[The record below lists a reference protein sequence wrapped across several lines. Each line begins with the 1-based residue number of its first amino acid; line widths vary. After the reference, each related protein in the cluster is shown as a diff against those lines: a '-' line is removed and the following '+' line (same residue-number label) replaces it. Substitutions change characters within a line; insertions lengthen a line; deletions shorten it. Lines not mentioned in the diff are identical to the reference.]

1 MKPLYGLLLSC
12 LLTAVAPIAAQ
23 RPDAQKARDLKVEAD
38 AFPEGESQL
47 LTKAVEIPRSYAIV
61 MGVGAY
67 QNLPKDLHL
76 AYSERDADSLYS
88 ILISLEG
95 GNFRAENVKKLLGPR
110 ATLAN
115 LKRELE
121 VWLPS
126 VANENDR
133 VFIYFA
139 GHGFVHQGKGYLA
152 PYDFSLDNI
161 VGSGYPME
169 SLAKTVGQKVKAK
182 WKVLLTDSCHS
193 GFVTSETR
201 ADNLNNLWQNLD
213 KNMFSLTASRDQERS
228 FESPD
233 FGGGHGVFTYY
244 VVKGMEGE
252 ADDDRDGQVTAVEMT
267 EYVRKNV
274 REATK
279 GKQTPRSDRGSFDPE
294 MLIAYVPSY
303 ASAAPPPAPKFG
315 ALIFET
321 NREEVEVFVD
331 GKSAGVASKGSPLRL
346 PGLRPGTHQI
356 QGVKMGYE
364 PDGPREEMVYPGQ
377 ESTVKIQILI
387 PRKRPKAAVEQFDK
401 GLEYYNKGFEQN
413 YKKAVEHFTQ
423 ALAADPRYSQAALY
437 LGRTYNALFDQVKAK
452 QYFDTAIGID
462 PDYSEARSSYGGML
476 LDTGN
481 VDESIRQ
488 FDVVLK
494 RNPKDL
500 QTLYLRAQ
508 AFRIKERY
516 DEAIDSALAAIAIS
530 PNIAEPHFWLA
541 ESLRMKGE
549 YKQSRREYV
558 EYLRYSNFDS
568 GMAGNLNYYVKGF
581 LIGHGKRRR
590 AAQKDIWQDLRSMA
604 YFGLCD
610 CAYRDKKL
618 VDATLFCQKSLQ
630 YDPDYPYAHYLS
642 GLIYATQ
649 AQGSGSLETLAV
661 ARKHF
666 HRMLT
671 LNPDMDEAKSVKTM
685 LGSFDQALAANR

>member
-1 MKPLYGLLLSC
+1 MRILYALFLAAALL
-12 LLTAVAPIAAQ
+12 AAQ
-23 RPDAQKARDLKVEAD
+23 SSASKKARDLKVEAD
-38 AFPEGESQL
+38 PFPEGESQL
-47 LTKAVEIPRSYAIV
+47 LTRKVDIPRSYAII

-95 GNFRAENVKKLLGPR
+95 GNYRAENVKKLLGPR

-115 LKRELE
+115 LKQEIE
-121 VWLPS
+121 EWLPR
-126 VANENDR
+126 VAKENDR

-139 GHGFVHQGKGYLA
+139 GHGFIHQGKGYLA
-152 PYDFSLDNI
+152 PYDFNLND
-161 VGSGYPME
+161 VAGTGYPME

-182 WKVLLTDSCHS
+182 WKVMMTDSCHS
-193 GFVTSETR
+193 GFVNTETR
-201 ADNLNNLWQNLD
+201 ADSLNSMIQNLD
-213 KNMFSLTASRDQERS
+213 KSMFSLTASRDQERS
-228 FESPD
+228 FESAD

-252 ADDDRDGQVTAVEMT
+252 ADDDRDGIVTASEMT

-303 ASAAPPPAPKFG
+303 ATAAPPPAPKFG
-315 ALIFET
+315 TLVFET

-331 GKSAGVASKGSPLRL
+331 GKSAGIATKTAPLRL
-346 PGLRPGTHQI
+346 PGLRPGAHQI
-356 QGVKMGYE
+356 QGIKMGYE

-377 ESTVKIQILI
+377 ETTVKIQILI

-401 GLEYYNKGFEQN
+401 GLEFYNKGFEQN
-413 YKKAVEHFTQ
+413 YRKAAEHLAQ
-423 ALAADPRYSQAALY
+423 ALTLDPTYSQAALY
-437 LGRTYNALFDQVKAK
+437 LGRANNALFDQTKAR
-452 QYFDTAIGID
+452 QYFELAIRID
-462 PDYSEARSSYGGML
+462 PDYSEARSSFGGML
-476 LDTGN
+476 LDVG
-481 VDESIRQ
+481 DIDGSIRQ
-488 FDVVLK
+488 FDTVLK
-494 RNPKDL
+494 RNPKDV

-516 DEAIDSALAAIAIS
+516 DDAIESAKSAIAIS
-530 PNIAEPHFWLA
+530 PTVAEPHFWLA
-541 ESLRMKGE
+541 ESLRMNGS
-549 YKQSRREYV
+549 YKESRKEYV
-558 EYLRYSNFDS
+558 DYLKYSNFDS
-568 GMAGNLNYYVKGF
+568 GLSGNLNYYVVGF
-581 LIGHGKRRR
+581 LVGHGKRRR
-590 AAQKDIWQDLRSMA
+590 AAQKDIWQDLRSLA

-618 VDATLFCQKSLQ
+618 DDAALFCQKSLQ
-630 YDPDYPYAHYLS
+630 YDSEYPYAHYLT
-642 GLIYATQ
+642 GLVFATQ
-649 AQGSGSLETLAV
+649 AQASGSLETLSA

-666 HRMLT
+666 ERMLI
-671 LNPDMDEAKSVKTM
+671 LNPDMDEAKNVKAM
-685 LGSFDQALAANR
+685 LRSFNQALAATR

>member
-1 MKPLYGLLLSC
+1 MKIIYSILLV
-12 LLTAVAPIAAQ
+12 TAIAAAQ
-23 RPDAQKARDLKVEAD
+23 RPAPKTARDLKVEAD
-38 AFPEGESQL
+38 PFPEGESQL
-47 LTKAVEIPRSYAIV
+47 LTKKVEIPRSYAIV

-115 LKRELE
+115 LKKELE
-121 VWLPS
+121 EWLPS
-126 VANENDR
+126 VAKENDR

-139 GHGFVHQGKGYLA
+139 GHGFVHQGKGFLA

-161 VGSGYPME
+161 AGSGYSME
-169 SLAKTVGQKVKAK
+169 TLAKVVGQKVKAK
-182 WKVLLTDSCHS
+182 WKVVMTDSCHS

-201 ADNLNNLWQNLD
+201 AESLNNLWQNLD
-213 KNMFSLTASRDQERS
+213 KNMFSLTASRDEERS

-252 ADDDRDGQVTAVEMT
+252 ADDDRDGSVTAVEMT

-274 REATK
+274 REATR

-303 ASAAPPPAPKFG
+303 ATAAAPPAPKFG

-321 NREEVEVFVD
+321 NRDEVEVFVD
-331 GKSAGVASKGSPLRL
+331 GKSAGVVSKGSPLRL
-346 PGLRPGTHQI
+346 PGLRPGAHQI

-387 PRKRPKAAVEQFDK
+387 PRKRPKAAVDRFDQ
-401 GLEYYNKGFEQN
+401 GLEFYNKGFEQN
-413 YKKAVEHFTQ
+413 YKRAVEHFNQ
-423 ALAADPRYSQAALY
+423 ALAADATYSQAALY
-437 LGRTYNALFDQVKAK
+437 LGRSYNALFDQAKAR
-452 QYFDTAIGID
+452 QYFETAIKID
-462 PDYSEARSSYGGML
+462 PDYSEARSSFGGML
-476 LDTGN
+476 LDIGD
-481 VDESIRQ
+481 VDGSIRQ
-488 FDVVLK
+488 FDVVLR

-516 DEAIDSALAAIAIS
+516 DEAIDGARAAISIS

-541 ESLRMKGE
+541 ESLRMKGI
-549 YKQSRREYV
+549 YKEARKEYV
-558 EYLRYSNFDS
+558 DYLRYSNFDS
-568 GMAGNLNYYVKGF
+568 GMAGNLNYYVVGF
-581 LIGHGKRRR
+581 LIGQGKRRR

-610 CAYRDKKL
+610 CAFRDKKL
-618 VDATLFCQKSLQ
+618 PDATLFCQKSLQ
-630 YDPDYPYAHYLS
+630 YDPDYAYAHYLS
-642 GLIYATQ
+642 GLVYATE

-661 ARKHF
+661 ARKHLQ
-666 HRMLT
+666 RMLT

-685 LGSFDQALAANR
+685 LGSFDQALAAVR

>member
-1 MKPLYGLLLSC
+1 MKLLFQLILAAS
-12 LLTAVAPIAAQ
+12 LLTAQ
-23 RPDAQKARDLKVEAD
+23 KQDSRKARDLKVEAD
-38 AFPEGESQL
+38 PFPEGESQL
-47 LTKAVEIPRSYAIV
+47 LSRTVDIPRSYAIV
-61 MGVGAY
+61 VGVGAY
-67 QNLPKDLHL
+67 KNLSKDLHL
-76 AYSERDADSLYS
+76 AYSERDAESLYS

-95 GNFRAENVKKLLGPR
+95 GNFRSENVKKLLGPK

-115 LKRELE
+115 LKTEIE
-121 VWLPS
+121 EWLPK
-126 VANENDR
+126 VAKENDR

-139 GHGFVHQGKGYLA
+139 GHGFVHEGKGYIA
-152 PYDFSLDNI
+152 PYDFDLNNVS
-161 VGSGYPME
+161 GSGYSME
-169 SLAKTVGQKVKAK
+169 TLAKTVGQKVKAK

-201 ADNLNNLWQNLD
+201 AENLNNLWQNLD

-274 REATK
+274 REATR

-303 ASAAPPPAPKFG
+303 ATAAPPPAPKFG
-315 ALIFET
+315 TLIFET
-321 NREEVEVFVD
+321 NRDEVEVLVD
-331 GKSAGVASKGSPLRL
+331 GKSAGLASKANPLRL

-387 PRKRPKAAVEQFDK
+387 PRKRPKAAVDQFEK
-401 GLEYYNKGFEQN
+401 GLEFYNKGFENN
-413 YKKAVEHFTQ
+413 YKNAVEHFTQ
-423 ALAADPRYSQAALY
+423 ALAADPTYSQAALY
-437 LGRTYNALFDQVKAK
+437 LGRSYNALFDQTKAR
-452 QYFDTAIGID
+452 QNFETAIRID
-462 PDYSEARSSYGGML
+462 PDYSEARSSFGGML
-476 LDTGN
+476 LDIGD
-481 VDESIRQ
+481 VDGSIRQ

-494 RNPKDL
+494 RNPKDI

-508 AFRIKERY
+508 AYRIKERY
-516 DEAIDSALAAIAIS
+516 DDAIESARAAIAIS

-541 ESLRMKGE
+541 ESLRMKGS
-549 YKQSRREYV
+549 YKDSRKEYV
-558 EYLRYSNFDS
+558 DYLRFSNFDS
-568 GMAGNLNYYVKGF
+568 GMAGNLNYYVVGF

-610 CAYRDKKL
+610 CAYRDKKFA
-618 VDATLFCQKSLQ
+618 DATLFCQKSLQ

-649 AQGSGSLETLAV
+649 AQSSGSLETLAV

-666 HRMLT
+666 QRMLT

-685 LGSFDQALAANR
+685 LGSFDQALAASR

>member
-1 MKPLYGLLLSC
+1 MRTLGLFLLLAGSVW
-12 LLTAVAPIAAQ
+12 TQQ
-23 RPDAQKARDLKVEAD
+23 RPAAKTARDLKVEAD

-47 LTKAVEIPRSYAIV
+47 MTKKVEIPRSYAIV

-67 QNLPKDLHL
+67 QNLPKELHL
-76 AYSERDADSLYS
+76 AYAERDAESLYS

-95 GNFRAENVKKLLGPR
+95 GNFKAENVKRLLGPK

-115 LKRELE
+115 LKKELE
-121 VWLPS
+121 EWLPR
-126 VANENDR
+126 VAQENDR

-152 PYDFSLDNI
+152 PYDFNLNNI
-161 VGSGYPME
+161 AGSGYSME
-169 SLAKTVGQKVKAK
+169 ALAQTVGQKVKAK

-193 GFVTSETR
+193 GFVTTETR
-201 ADNLNNLWQNLD
+201 ASNLNNLWQNLD
-213 KNMFSLTASRDQERS
+213 KNMFSLTASRDEERS

-252 ADDDRDGQVTAVEMT
+252 ADDDRDGSVTAVEMT

-303 ASAAPPPAPKFG
+303 ATAAPPPAPTFG

-331 GKSAGVASKGSPLRL
+331 GKSAGVASKGAPLRI
-346 PGLRPGTHQI
+346 PGLRPGAHQV

-377 ESTVKIQILI
+377 ESTVKLQILI
-387 PRKRPKAAVEQFDK
+387 PRKRPKAAVEPFEK
-401 GLEYYNKGFEQN
+401 GLEYYTKGFAQN
-413 YKKAVEHFTQ
+413 YRKAAEYFGQ
-423 ALAADPRYSQAALY
+423 ALAADPTYSQAALY
-437 LGRTYNALFDQVKAK
+437 LGRTYNALEEQAKAR
-452 QYFDTAIGID
+452 QNYELAIRLD
-462 PDYSEARSSYGGML
+462 PDYLEARWSLGGML
-476 LDTGN
+476 LDIGD
-481 VDESIRQ
+481 VDGSIRQ
-488 FDVVLK
+488 FDTVLQRK
-494 RNPKDL
+494 PKDV

-508 AFRIKERY
+508 AYRIKERY
-516 DEAIDSALAAIAIS
+516 DESIESARMAIELS
-530 PNIAEPHFWLA
+530 PKIAEPHFWLA
-541 ESLRMKGE
+541 ESLRLKGTYGE
-549 YKQSRREYV
+549 SRKEYV
-558 EYLRYSNFDS
+558 DYLKYSNFDS
-568 GMAGNLNYYVKGF
+568 GMAGNLNYYVLGY
-581 LIGHGKRRR
+581 LIGNGKKRK

-610 CAYRDKKL
+610 CAFRQKKYA
-618 VDATLFCQKSLQ
+618 DATLFCQKSLQ
-630 YDPDYPYAHYLS
+630 YDPNYAYAHYLS
-642 GLIYATQ
+642 GLVYATQ
-649 AQGSGSLETLAV
+649 AQYSGSLETLAV
-661 ARKHF
+661 ARKHLQ
-666 HRMLT
+666 RVLT
-671 LNPDMDEAKSVKTM
+671 LNPDMDEAKTARTM
-685 LGSFDQALAANR
+685 LGSFDQALAAAR

>member
-1 MKPLYGLLLSC
+1 MKLLVSILISAA
-12 LLTAVAPIAAQ
+12 LLVAQ
-23 RPDAQKARDLKVEAD
+23 RADPKKARDLKVEAD
-38 AFPEGESQL
+38 PFPDGESQL
-47 LTKAVEIPRSYAIV
+47 MTKKVEIPRSYAIV

-95 GNFRAENVKKLLGPR
+95 GNFRSENVKKLLGAK

-115 LKRELE
+115 LKQELE

-152 PYDFSLDNI
+152 PYDFDLNNI
-161 VGSGYPME
+161 AGSGYPME
-169 SLAKTVGQKVKAK
+169 ALAKTVGQKVKAK

-303 ASAAPPPAPKFG
+303 ATAAPPPAPKFG
-315 ALIFET
+315 TLIFET

-331 GKSAGVASKGSPLRL
+331 GKSAGLASKGTPLRL
-346 PGLRPGTHQI
+346 PGLRPGTHQV

-387 PRKRPKAAVEQFDK
+387 PRKRPKAAVDQFEK
-401 GLEYYNKGFEQN
+401 GLDFYNKGFEQN

-423 ALAADPRYSQAALY
+423 ALAADSTYSQAALY
-437 LGRTYNALFDQVKAK
+437 LGRSYNALEDQTKAQ
-452 QYFDTAIGID
+452 QYFVAAIKID
-462 PDYSEARSSYGGML
+462 PDFAEARMSYGGML
-476 LDTGN
+476 LDIGN

-494 RNPKDL
+494 RNSKDR
-500 QTLYLRAQ
+500 QTLALRAQ
-508 AFRIKERY
+508 AYRIKERY
-516 DEAIDSALAAIAIS
+516 DDAIESARDAIS
-530 PNIAEPHFWLA
+530 IAPNIAEPHFWLA
-541 ESLRMKGE
+541 ESLRLKGN
-549 YKQSRREYV
+549 YKESRKEYV
-558 EYLRYSNFDS
+558 DYLRFSNFDS
-568 GMAGNLNYYVKGF
+568 GLSGNLNYYVVGF
-581 LIGHGKRRR
+581 LVGQGKRRR

-610 CAYRDKKL
+610 CAFRDKKL
-618 VDATLFCQKSLQ
+618 ADATLFCQKSLQ
-630 YDPDYPYAHYLS
+630 YDPDYAYSHYLS
-642 GLIYATQ
+642 GLVYATQ
-649 AQGSGSLETLAV
+649 AQATGSLETLAV

-666 HRMLT
+666 QRMLT

-685 LGSFDQALAANR
+685 LGSFDQALSASR